1 MPPREEKS
9 VDHSQAVI
17 EKAQRLGQLLQQV
30 EQGEALAEVG
40 TEVGIEVTPE
50 RLVALQMKYEAGGRS
65 WEALIDGRHGHEQ
78 KVTADMKEWLYE
90 RKRQDKTL
98 TGPQLVKAIKEQFGV
113 ELSVGHINHLLRQVE
128 LSRQTGRPPKPV
140 VEKETET
147 GEITEQVVDNA
158 GLFFPGGS

>member
-1 MPPREEKS
+1 M
-9 VDHSQAVI
+9 DHPQAVI

-30 EQGEALAEVG
+30 EQGEALAEVCAEIG
-40 TEVGIEVTPE
+40 VEVTPE
-50 RLVALQMKYEAGGRS
+50 GLVALQMKYEAGGRS

-98 TGPQLVKAIKEQFGV
+98 TGPELVKAIRDKFEV
-113 ELSVGHINHLLRQVE
+113 ELSLGHINYLLRQVE

-140 VEKETET
+140 AEKGTET
-147 GEITEQVVDNA
+147 VEISEQVVDNA
-158 GLFFPGGS
+158 GIFFPGGG

>member
-1 MPPREEKS
+1 
-9 VDHSQAVI
+9 V
-17 EKAQRLGQLLQQV
+17 
-30 EQGEALAEVG
+30 LAEVCVEIG
-40 TEVGIEVTPE
+40 VEVTPDC
-50 RLVALQMKYEAGGRS
+50 LLALQRKYEAGGCR

-98 TGPQLVKAIKEQFGV
+98 TGPELVKAIKDKFGV

-140 VEKETET
+140 VEKGTET
-147 GEITEQVVDNA
+147 VEISEPVVDNA

>member
-1 MPPREEKS
+1 M
-9 VDHSQAVI
+9 DHSQAVI

-140 VEKETET
+140 AEKETET
-147 GEITEQVVDNA
+147 VEISEQVVDNA
-158 GLFFPGGS
+158 GIFFPGGG

>member
-1 MPPREEKS
+1 MSAREEKS
-9 VDHSQAVI
+9 VDHPQAVI
-17 EKAQRLGQLLQQV
+17 EKAQRLGQLLQRV
-30 EQGEALAEVG
+30 EQGEVLAEVCVEIG
-40 TEVGIEVTPE
+40 VEVTPDC
-50 RLVALQMKYEAGGRS
+50 LLALQRKYEAGGCR

-98 TGPQLVKAIKEQFGV
+98 TGPELVKAIKDKFGV

-147 GEITEQVVDNA
+147 VEISESVVDNA

>member
-1 MPPREEKS
+1 MDQP
-9 VDHSQAVI
+9 QAVI

-30 EQGEALAEVG
+30 EQGEALAEVCAEIG
-40 TEVGIEVTPE
+40 VEITPD
-50 RLVALQMKYEAGGRS
+50 RLVVLQMKYEAGGRS

-78 KVTADMKEWLYE
+78 KVTTDMKEWLYE

-98 TGPQLVKAIKEQFGV
+98 TGPELVKAIRDKFGV
-113 ELSVGHINHLLRQVE
+113 ELSVGHINYLLRQVE

-140 VEKETET
+140 AEKETET

>member
-1 MPPREEKS
+1 
-9 VDHSQAVI
+9 VDHPQAVI
-17 EKAQRLGQLLQQV
+17 EKAQRLAQLLQRV
-30 EQGEALAEVG
+30 EQGEVLAEICVEIG
-40 TEVGIEVTPE
+40 VEVTPD

-98 TGPQLVKAIKEQFGV
+98 TGPQLVKAIKEQFRV

-147 GEITEQVVDNA
+147 EEITEQVVDNA

>member
-1 MPPREEKS
+1 MSVREEKS
-9 VDHSQAVI
+9 VDHPQAVI
-17 EKAQRLGQLLQQV
+17 EKAQRLAQLLQRV
-30 EQGEALAEVG
+30 EQGEVLAEVCVEIG
-40 TEVGIEVTPE
+40 VEVTPE
-50 RLVALQMKYEAGGRS
+50 RLIALQGKYEAGGCS
-65 WEALIDGRHGHEQ
+65 WEALIGRHGHEQ

-98 TGPQLVKAIKEQFGV
+98 TGPELVQAIRDKFGGV

-140 VEKETET
+140 AEKETET
-147 GEITEQVVDNA
+147 VEISESVVDNA

>member
-1 MPPREEKS
+1 M
-9 VDHSQAVI
+9 
-17 EKAQRLGQLLQQV
+17 
-30 EQGEALAEVG
+30 EV
-40 TEVGIEVTPE
+40 EVTSD

-90 RKRQDKTL
+90 RKRQDKRL
-98 TGPQLVKAIKEQFGV
+98 TGPQLVKAIKEQFRI
-113 ELSVGHINHLLRQVE
+113 ELSVGHINYLLRQVE
-128 LSRQTGRPPKPV
+128 LSRQIGRPPKPV
-140 VEKETET
+140 VKKETET

>member
-1 MPPREEKS
+1 
-9 VDHSQAVI
+9 VDHPQAVI
-17 EKAQRLGQLLQQV
+17 EKGQRLAQLLQRV
-30 EQGEALAEVG
+30 EQGEALAEVC
-40 TEVGIEVTPE
+40 TEVGIEVTPD
-50 RLVALQMKYEAGGRS
+50 RLVALQIKYEAGRRS

-90 RKRQDKTL
+90 RKRQDKRL
-98 TGPQLVKAIKEQFGV
+98 TGPQLVKALKVQFGV

-140 VEKETET
+140 VEKETER

-158 GLFFPGGS
+158 GLFFPGSS